1 MYLNEEEELGVSYFK
16 HAVTYKDA
24 GCYDQAIHY
33 AQLARKNLKNTEL
46 LEDNMIVYLG
56 CLIKNNRVDE
66 AHDILNELSTFV
78 NYAEPLRK
86 RQEYYEL
93 KA

>member
-1 MYLNEEEELGVSYFK
+1 M
-16 HAVTYKDA
+16 TYRDA

-33 AQLARKNLKNTEL
+33 AQLAKKNIKNTEL

-66 AHDILNELSTFV
+66 AHDILNEISTFGG
-78 NYAEPLRK
+78 YIEPLRK
-86 RQEYYEL
+86 RQEYFEIKAEIMERL
-93 KA
+93 KD